1 MKKRILSL
9 LLLAALSLTLLTAC
23 GGKKEDSAKSVDL
36 AGFYTSIT
44 EKYETPMAEAL
55 PDDVLPTFYPGL
67 ESIALTQKVLYA
79 PMMSA
84 VAWEIA
90 MVEVENSGDADKVAN
105 IFQAR
110 IDAQAAGGAWYPET
124 VEGWVNNSRLV
135 TNGSYVLMIVGEDC
149 DSIVADFEA
158 LLK

>member
-23 GGKKEDSAKSVDL
+23 GGKKDSAKSVDL
-36 AGFYTSIT
+36 AEFYTTIT

-55 PDDVLPTFYPGL
+55 PNDLLSTFYPGL
-67 ESIALTQKVLYA
+67 ENIALKQQALYT

-84 VAWEIA
+84 VAWEVS
-90 MVEVENSGDADKVAN
+90 MVEVENADDASAVAD

-110 IDAQAAGGAWYPET
+110 IDMQAAGGAWYPET
-124 VEGWVNNSRLV
+124 IEGWVNNSRVV
-135 TNGSYVLMIVGEDC
+135 TQGSYVLLIVGADC
-149 DSIVADFEA
+149 NSIVADFEA
-158 LLK
+158 LTK

>member
-1 MKKRILSL
+1 MKKRMLSL
-9 LLLAALSLTLLTAC
+9 FLLAALSLTLLTAC

-67 ESIALTQKVLYA
+67 ENIALKQQALYT

-84 VAWEIA
+84 VAWEIS
-90 MVEVENSGDADKVAN
+90 MVEVENADDASAVAD

-110 IDAQAAGGAWYPET
+110 IDMQAAGGAWYPET
-124 VEGWVNNSRLV
+124 VEGWVNNSRLA
-135 TNGSYVLMIVGEDC
+135 TKDNYGLMIVSPDC

-158 LLK
+158 LFK